1 MRGVGYRCFEFPGR
15 LFSLKDWRSFC
26 EHGVQRLHV
35 IIGEVA
41 QRLIGGGMHHAL
53 FQGGMDAHAQQ
64 LFGQTHGLGRSAGD
78 FGGYLQGL
86 GQ

>member
-1 MRGVGYRCFEFPGR
+1 MRGIGYGFFESLAR

-53 FQGGMDAHAQQ
+53 LQGGVDAHAQQ

-78 FGGYLQGL
+78 FCGYFQGL